1 MTSAAFP
8 PPPSK
13 DKPHSVNLRVTFLVE
28 SSEDKNPKITRT
40 ILNMGHLELK
50 CSFSEELTQIL
61 IYPESLMTYMG
72 DPESRSVSVSLLDI
86 QREST

>member
-1 MTSAAFP
+1 
-8 PPPSK
+8 
-13 DKPHSVNLRVTFLVE
+13 
-28 SSEDKNPKITRT
+28 
-40 ILNMGHLELK
+40 MGNLELK

-72 DPESRSVSVSLLDI
+72 DPESRFVSVSLLDI